1 MKVCACLVVSPCL
14 VCFGIKYIVMF
25 QGRGAE
31 CITGE
36 TERISCFFSHAVLC
50 GITPSLSVGYMPGGW
65 GVEICA

>member
-1 MKVCACLVVSPCL
+1 
-14 VCFGIKYIVMF
+14 MF